1 MDAALPS
8 VAAMTLAFPGMNP
21 YLENP
26 DIWPEIHAWLIVQL
40 ARSLN
45 PRLKP
50 KYRAAVEQ
58 RVYTDPLLV
67 GIPDVSVFSQP
78 TGHGP
83 NCCNQHYEQ
92 AH

>member
-58 RVYTDPLLV
+58 RVYYRLSAGRHPRCI
-67 GIPDVSVFSQP
+67 GFSQP
-78 TGHGP
+78 TGYGP